1 MQTDKVSAQIQ
12 IINRELDLVNKNLF
26 ERELNKLKLLSDEL
40 KEETDQPTASIYEHR
55 KLTEKV
61 AKLKNECL

>member
-1 MQTDKVSAQIQ
+1 MSAQIQ

-26 ERELNKLKLLSDEL
+26 EHELNKLKLLSDEL
-40 KEETDQPTASIYEHR
+40 KEETDQPAASIYEYR